1 MVEVTTSTKT
11 TAKPMRAKRVHICSR
26 VITKVRDAKW
36 GSQTKANGA
45 VQIVLSSMRRPR
57 KVIGRVCKQ
66 EPDSFLE
73 ADKSLALDKGSGA
86 VAKSS
91 AAMEETLGR
100 SHDFCRYYVYH
111 QHISPRVTWSS
122 NRPFFSKKYQS
133 ALALL
138 STLEEIGSI
147 DSHIALALLR
157 F

>member
-1 MVEVTTSTKT
+1 
-11 TAKPMRAKRVHICSR
+11 MR
-26 VITKVRDAKW
+26 
-36 GSQTKANGA
+36 
-45 VQIVLSSMRRPR
+45 IVLSSMRRPR
-57 KVIGRVCKQ
+57 EVIGRVCKQ

-111 QHISPRVTWSS
+111 QHISPRVTGSS

-147 DSHIALALLR
+147 DSHVALALLR
-157 F
+157 LCSGFSKLIHIARVTPPHLMPCSAMMWILTAPLQTGYFWYCLEAS